1 MLDSKS
7 DFFDELKVG
16 IDTLSSL
23 IGEYKKKDNIE
34 IEIRLGQIQFNS
46 FKSGL
51 GSKDFF
57 NKIKNTLDSAKCWD
71 KVVNNKHEE
80 LCHNGLRRTTVFN
93 GKKVMKHQCIK
104 KERLINKNFEYS
116 GTPYDLRISVSKEIP
131 TEDKIKSGTG
141 IIRKKNRF
149 SYYYKDYI
157 IDLTIVEQID
167 NGVSETNYEL
177 EIEFINL
184 KSDVSDKYRA
194 HSGLLL
200 IRDVVNMCEKIENG
214 CKLINVTNVTND
226 TNHNDLSKKLSDM
239 EISE

>member
-1 MLDSKS
+1 MSDSKS

-23 IGEYKKKDNIE
+23 ICEYKNKDNIE

-184 KSDVSDKYRA
+184 KSDVSDNYRA

-200 IRDVVNMCEKIENG
+200 IRDVINMCEKIKDK

>member
-1 MLDSKS
+1 MSNKHY

-16 IDTLSSL
+16 INTLSSL
-23 IGEYKKKDNIE
+23 ICEYKKIDNIE

-57 NKIKNTLDSAKCWD
+57 NKIKKTLDATKCWD

-80 LCHNGLRRTTVFN
+80 LCHTGLRRTTVFN
-93 GKKVMKHQCIK
+93 GKKVMKYQCIK
-104 KERLINKNFEYS
+104 KERIINKNFEYF
-116 GTPYDLRISVSKEIP
+116 GTPYDLRVSVSKEIP
-131 TEDKIKSGTG
+131 TEDKIKSDTG
-141 IIRKKNRF
+141 VLRKKNRF

-157 IDLTIVEQID
+157 IDLTTVEQID
-167 NGVSETNYEL
+167 NGVTEIYYEL

-184 KSDVSDKYRA
+184 KSEVSDKYRA

-200 IRDVVNMCEKIENG
+200 ARDIINICEKIEDG
-214 CKLINVTNVTND
+214 SQLI
-226 TNHNDLSKKLSDM
+226 LSD
-239 EISE
+239 IHLDKK

>member
-1 MLDSKS
+1 MSDSKS

-23 IGEYKKKDNIE
+23 IFEYKKKDNIE